1 MLSICRKYELLSKV
15 VYAVVRI
22 FENEFVS
29 RPKSSSFYKLGKHF
43 QLDFEMEIQ
52 FGYTRKASLK
62 GNDFSNPQR
71 IICDLFPNIG
81 PQVDNPLFPPSTNY
95 PHYRNV
101 ICIYFQINKE

>member
-1 MLSICRKYELLSKV
+1 MNYSK

-43 QLDFEMEIQ
+43 QLDFEMEIR

-71 IICDLFPNIG
+71 IICDLFPIIG
-81 PQVDNPLFPPSTNY
+81 LMLIITLPPPLIY
-95 PHYRNV
+95 PR
-101 ICIYFQINKE
+101 I